1 MDEVTLYVN
10 DYGKYTW
17 TTDVNIK
24 QVLEVSELVP
34 NELIKKSFKLT
45 GISNNLDGSEYH
57 KLSSQIRELLSS
69 IRYMK
74 LFLLI
79 VKIIVVEIVT

>member
-1 MDEVTLYVN
+1 MDEVPLYVN
-10 DYGKYTW
+10 DYCKYTW

-24 QVLEVSELVP
+24 QVLEVWEVVP

-45 GISNNLDGSEYH
+45 GISNNLHGSEYH

-69 IRYMK
+69 N
-74 LFLLI
+74 
-79 VKIIVVEIVT
+79 